1 MKKQMAIA
9 IAVMCGGVLAALT
22 GLELKNGANM
32 LPGAGRIVA
41 AQARGSEAG
50 SQAIV
55 KIVTPFD
62 REEYTTAVV
71 TNRTYRPAM
80 SNVTYTVSNTLWQA
94 WSTNAL
100 AAGGVAT
107 NLIAEAWGGRPT
119 VAGWPTNI
127 LIYTSKLA
135 PRTLS
140 SNVTYQV
147 VDTIDV
153 RTERKRNVMHME
165 TTNTLWSVVVYGGEV
180 KTTNGMDKVFFPGDF
195 IVGEGLAFEG
205 GKVQL
210 ILER

>member
-1 MKKQMAIA
+1 MKKQIAIA
-9 IAVMCGGVLAALT
+9 IAVMCGGVLAAVT
-22 GLELKNGANM
+22 GLEIKKGANDA
-32 LPGAGRIVA
+32 PAPCRAVA
-41 AQARGSEAG
+41 AQAISTNASGT
-50 SQAIV
+50 
-55 KIVTPFD
+55 VTLKRITPLTVEWYD
-62 REEYTTAVV
+62 ESVT

-100 AAGGVAT
+100 AAGGVET

-147 VDTIDV
+147 VDTVDV
-153 RTERKRNVMHME
+153 RIARTRRTAEKAV
-165 TTNTLWSVVVYGGEV
+165 TNTLWTATLSNGY
-180 KTTNGMDKVFFPGDF
+180 KTNALDAAIFPGDF
-195 IVGEGLAFEG
+195 IVGEGTAFDG